1 MKTTIELPDALHR
14 QAKLYAVREGIALRD
29 VIVSA
34 LKQSLENPKPAS
46 LPETP
51 SHANSHSAADEDG
64 WPVLKRSGGEVV
76 TDAILRQLREQE
88 GV

>member
-1 MKTTIELPDALHR
+1 MKTTIEIPDALHR
-14 QAKLYAVREGIALRD
+14 QAKLYAVKEGIALRD

-34 LKQSLENPKPAS
+34 LQRSLDGPKSNPQTGISA
-46 LPETP
+46 
-51 SHANSHSAADEDG
+51 HSAADEDG

-76 TDAILRQLREQE
+76 TDAVLRQLREQE